1 MRKPFFSFLIVVLA
15 AGTLAPTALAQRGML
30 NGTVTDD
37 EGNPVAGA
45 AVVAENA
52 EANPPRFE
60 QVTDERG
67 RYSMLGLA
75 SGPWTVSVEAAG
87 FSPNSLTVPISFGS
101 NPPIAFEMARIL
113 HPLVQALG
121 ATVLDGL
128 DPAAIQAEFE
138 AADAAFNAQQWEQA
152 VTSYRSLLTQL
163 PMMNALHINIGH
175 ALRQQGQFEE
185 AIASYELAVAGD
197 PALATDLETEIAR
210 TRMAMGDFEGAGAAL
225 ASAAGNAGAS
235 REDLYNLGEVE
246 FAKGEIDTAADWY
259 EKANAA
265 DPNWGKPL
273 FKLAL
278 VALNR
283 GDMDTAKQFFSQVI
297 ERDPTSP
304 ESAQAKATLD
314 ALP

>member
-1 MRKPFFSFLIVVLA
+1 MRKPIFSFLIVLLA
-15 AGTLAPTALAQRGML
+15 AVTLAPTALAQRGML
-30 NGTVTDD
+30 SGTVTDD

-75 SGPWTVSVEAAG
+75 SGPWKVTVEAAG
-87 FSPNSLTVPISFGS
+87 FSPNETTVPIRFGS
-101 NPPIAFEMARIL
+101 NPPVVFEMARIL

-121 ATVLDGL
+121 STVLEGL
-128 DPAAIQAEFE
+128 DPAVIQAEFE

-152 VTSYRSLLTQL
+152 VTSYRSLLTKL
-163 PMMNALHINIGH
+163 PMMNAVHINIGH

-185 AIASYELAVAGD
+185 AIASYELAAAGD
-197 PALATDLETEIAR
+197 PTLATDVETEIAR

-225 ASAAGNAGAS
+225 ASAAGNPGAT